1 MVRSLLLVL
10 GTALIASCGGG
21 DGSTQDGGPAGFAP
35 TMSVNGTKVGIQPVN
50 VMVDENTT
58 DVAVVASTGG
68 TLSVSADNDGSL
80 FTLAADGQLSFIDA
94 PDFENPGGDGS
105 NSYTVRVDATA
116 DISAAV
122 TLTVQVK
129 DVAEGSV
136 IDGRVVDGPVKA
148 ADVYADMNCNAMQDE
163 NEKPFAETDD
173 DGFFQIQTDAE
184 LTDGCNGKFFSIG
197 GTDTVTNKALA
208 NIQLSADLP
217 TKVAAVDETGEPILN
232 ADGTPKQVFPT
243 VAVTPLSTIIAAAAT
258 PEAKSAVLKA
268 LGLENV
274 SIQEALTLD
283 PWAGSQSDDAS
294 EAGLAASK
302 VAQAIQRANTQIA
315 TIIKVAASIAQ
326 TGEAGAQTAESLA
339 AAVQAVSNAIVKQ
352 AVAAAAEEAATGV
365 AVRVNLASADVIANV
380 IEDTVTEVVVNAE
393 IKKALA
399 ANPGQTEEQA
409 RANAVIAAAA
419 RVAQVQAV
427 ITSISSTV
435 ELVNASAADE
445 SVNPTSE
452 LGLAIAN
459 ATQTSVVDQV
469 NATVAA
475 VKAVIEDDTKT
486 AADLEV
492 LIAAEV
498 VKVTEITVETILDAV
513 VEAVTEAGGDGEAVK
528 AALPDFDGD
537 EIPDITDPDDD
548 NDGVKDGND
557 AFPFDD
563 TESVDTDGDGI
574 GNNADTDDDGDGV
587 LDGNDAFQLDPK
599 ESVDTDTDGIGNNAD
614 TDDDGDGVADT
625 ADAFPLNKDESVD
638 TDGDG
643 IGNNADTDD
652 DGDGILDAADP
663 DPLAPSSFVLK
674 GPLHKATV
682 FYDFND
688 NGELDEG
695 EPSTTTGT
703 DGSYSLAKGQNA
715 PEAFSVVVQ
724 MGPATVDYGS
734 GESYAAASVG
744 LKGALPTSKG
754 GVISPMTTLHE
765 HSKGESDGAISP
777 ADLSKALGLPASVDI
792 LTFNSHAAGVDKALA
807 HEVETIAQHLM
818 TMKLLVAETIVGSSV
833 SGAKS
838 MTDGL
843 AEEIALDALVKL
855 LVEVASNQAGG
866 DAGTVSIEGALD
878 ITNAE
883 HLEELEKLIE
893 ADLKGGTFGAEL
905 TAQDATV
912 PFEVFEYTIE
922 HSSDLINKVASEF
935 DKLGA
940 DDFGSIR
947 AHGVSHLK
955 HEAAEQILALA
966 KAVRSHFD
974 AKAEVTSFSMQG
986 FLALAD
992 AAAFNL
998 ALEEGYTLVRKHIIA
1013 INGYTDTDNDGFPDT
1028 CDAGCLATGLTADP
1042 DDDNDGVL
1050 DADDV
1055 FPLDKDESVDTDG
1068 DKIGN
1073 NADTDDDGD
1082 KVADAAD
1089 NCPLIVN
1096 ADQLDTDGDKV
1107 GDVCDTDDDG
1117 DTILDAADNC
1127 PLIANKDQLDTDG
1140 DKVGDVCDTDD
1151 DGDTILDAADN
1162 CPLIANKDQLDTD
1175 GDKVG
1180 DVCDTDDDGDTILDT
1195 ADNCSLIANK
1205 DQLDTDVDE
1214 IGDVCDTD
1222 IDGDGVLNDED
1233 AFPLD
1238 KDESADTDGDKIG
1251 DNADNCPAVAN
1262 ADQVNTDGL
1271 ADGGN
1276 ACDADDDEDGVADTS
1291 DDFPL
1296 NAKLSS
1302 SFRLNSV
1309 SIADYVD
1316 QDRTMATYT
1325 TAATMGEGVLSL
1337 ALADGVVIDRSN
1349 LKNLVDSNSATGTAP
1364 KLVLTLDKVPTAG
1377 TTGTLTLDMTLM
1389 ENDDLDQTYQVT
1401 EREIT
1406 ASVTVSW
1413 KSDGTNVEMTVPAGG
1428 SATLGYAHN
1437 GNSYALSRVNG
1448 AADVVTFNKSDNY
1461 SNTPA
1466 SIEVRAIDFFAAAA
1480 AANAKAA
1487 DFAGLDLGSFFD
1499 GANNYH
1505 IAVGIAQGTDLGN
1518 FFYQSSDVLITKIMA
1533 NLKLGEVPGR
1543 FNLHR
1548 VGLLD
1553 YVDGMSNKAV
1563 VYGLSPTVST
1573 AGKLSVAMGTGN
1585 VVDLSNLKNLVDS
1598 NGSTGMAPRLLLAM
1612 NSVPAS
1618 GESGAMELTIS
1629 LLEGADAVQST
1640 SERML
1645 TGSITAN
1652 WSADASGDVAV
1663 TVPAQSLSMTYT
1675 KGSTIA
1681 TVTGAN
1687 GASDM
1692 ITLSQSKA
1700 FENFPATLEVRIL
1713 DWFTAATKT
1722 GAEFAGID
1730 LAGFFEAGDYTVMVT
1745 IDQGTDEVL
1754 YYRRAENAALL
1765 TSLQASLTVG
1775 EAATTMDKYDVMVD
1789 DWSTASSS
1797 PVELHVIY
1805 PAGTPREEI
1814 RLHPAVNGKTM
1825 EFDFGPSM
1833 TIKKAHING
1842 LLNGT
1847 ADAGELVPALQF
1859 KMANVPTISGAFT
1872 LKMTVGGGGLTM
1884 TSMVDVSYNG
1894 SDFTV
1899 PSQTQD
1905 VTVTDSSV
1913 CQSGC
1918 TFTLESTAETLDIS
1932 APGIYPPTL
1941 TAKLISLFDLNLAGR
1956 NSEVT
1961 VELQAGNF
1969 DLVIEVLSDGTPS
1982 ATTVDNILTYGGVPI
1997 NKVEGVI
2004 IIE

>member
-1 MVRSLLLVL
+1 M
-10 GTALIASCGGG
+10 G
-21 DGSTQDGGPAGFAP
+21 
-35 TMSVNGTKVGIQPVN
+35 
-50 VMVDENTT
+50 
-58 DVAVVASTGG
+58 
-68 TLSVSADNDGSL
+68 
-80 FTLAADGQLSFIDA
+80 
-94 PDFENPGGDGS
+94 
-105 NSYTVRVDATA
+105 
-116 DISAAV
+116 
-122 TLTVQVK
+122 
-129 DVAEGSV
+129 
-136 IDGRVVDGPVKA
+136 
-148 ADVYADMNCNAMQDE
+148 
-163 NEKPFAETDD
+163 
-173 DGFFQIQTDAE
+173 
-184 LTDGCNGKFFSIG
+184 
-197 GTDTVTNKALA
+197 
-208 NIQLSADLP
+208 
-217 TKVAAVDETGEPILN
+217 
-232 ADGTPKQVFPT
+232 
-243 VAVTPLSTIIAAAAT
+243 
-258 PEAKSAVLKA
+258 
-268 LGLENV
+268 
-274 SIQEALTLD
+274 
-283 PWAGSQSDDAS
+283 
-294 EAGLAASK
+294 
-302 VAQAIQRANTQIA
+302 ANTI
-315 TIIKVAASIAQ
+315 
-326 TGEAGAQTAESLA
+326 
-339 AAVQAVSNAIVKQ
+339 
-352 AVAAAAEEAATGV
+352 
-365 AVRVNLASADVIANV
+365 
-380 IEDTVTEVVVNAE
+380 
-393 IKKALA
+393 
-399 ANPGQTEEQA
+399 
-409 RANAVIAAAA
+409 
-419 RVAQVQAV
+419 
-427 ITSISSTV
+427 
-435 ELVNASAADE
+435 
-445 SVNPTSE
+445 
-452 LGLAIAN
+452 
-459 ATQTSVVDQV
+459 
-469 NATVAA
+469 
-475 VKAVIEDDTKT
+475 
-486 AADLEV
+486 
-492 LIAAEV
+492 
-498 VKVTEITVETILDAV
+498 
-513 VEAVTEAGGDGEAVK
+513 
-528 AALPDFDGD
+528 
-537 EIPDITDPDDD
+537 
-548 NDGVKDGND
+548 
-557 AFPFDD
+557 
-563 TESVDTDGDGI
+563 
-574 GNNADTDDDGDGV
+574 
-587 LDGNDAFQLDPK
+587 
-599 ESVDTDTDGIGNNAD
+599 
-614 TDDDGDGVADT
+614 
-625 ADAFPLNKDESVD
+625 
-638 TDGDG
+638 
-643 IGNNADTDD
+643 
-652 DGDGILDAADP
+652 
-663 DPLAPSSFVLK
+663 
-674 GPLHKATV
+674 
-682 FYDFND
+682 
-688 NGELDEG
+688 
-695 EPSTTTGT
+695 
-703 DGSYSLAKGQNA
+703 
-715 PEAFSVVVQ
+715 
-724 MGPATVDYGS
+724 DYGS
-734 GESYAAASVG
+734 GESYAASSVG
-744 LKGALPTSKG
+744 LKGSPADG
-754 GVISPMTTLHE
+754 GVVTPMTTIHE
-765 HSKGESDGAISP
+765 HSKGESDGAIAP

-855 LVEVASNQAGG
+855 LVEVAANQASGS
-866 DAGTVSIEGALD
+866 AGTVSIEGALD
-878 ITNAE
+878 ITNAD

-905 TAQDATV
+905 TVQDATV

-974 AKAEVTSFSMQG
+974 ANAEVTSFNMQG
-986 FLALAD
+986 FLPLAN
-992 AAAFNL
+992 AGEFNL
-998 ALEEGYTLVRKHIIA
+998 ALEDGYTLVRKHIIA
-1013 INGYTDTDNDGFPDT
+1013 INGYTDTDNDGLPDT
-1028 CDAGCLATGLTADP
+1028 CDAGCLATGLAADP

-1050 DADDV
+1050 DGADI
-1055 FPLDKDESVDTDG
+1055 FPFNKDESVDTDG
-1068 DKIGN
+1068 DGTGN
-1073 NADTDDDGD
+1073 NADTDDD
-1082 KVADAAD
+1082 
-1089 NCPLIVN
+1089 N
-1096 ADQLDTDGDKV
+1096 
-1107 GDVCDTDDDG
+1107 
-1117 DTILDAADNC
+1117 
-1127 PLIANKDQLDTDG
+1127 
-1140 DKVGDVCDTDD
+1140 
-1151 DGDTILDAADN
+1151 
-1162 CPLIANKDQLDTD
+1162 
-1175 GDKVG
+1175 
-1180 DVCDTDDDGDTILDT
+1180 
-1195 ADNCSLIANK
+1195 
-1205 DQLDTDVDE
+1205 
-1214 IGDVCDTD
+1214 
-1222 IDGDGVLNDED
+1222 
-1233 AFPLD
+1233 
-1238 KDESADTDGDKIG
+1238 
-1251 DNADNCPAVAN
+1251 
-1262 ADQVNTDGL
+1262 
-1271 ADGGN
+1271 
-1276 ACDADDDEDGVADTS
+1276 DGVADS
-1291 DDFPL
+1291 ADDFPL

-1309 SIADYVD
+1309 SITDYVD

-1377 TTGTLTLDMTLM
+1377 TTGTVMLDLMLM
-1389 ENDDLDQTYQVT
+1389 ENDDLDQTYQT
-1401 EREIT
+1401 AERKLSASIT
-1406 ASVTVSW
+1406 VNW

-1428 SATLGYAHN
+1428 TATLGYAHN

-1480 AANAKAA
+1480 AANAKSA
-1487 DFAGLDLGSFFD
+1487 DFSGLNLGSFFD

-1563 VYGLSPTVST
+1563 VYGLSPTVSA

-1585 VVDLSNLKNLVDS
+1585 VVDLSNLKSLVDS

-1675 KGSTIA
+1675 KGSTTA

-1687 GASDM
+1687 GAADM

-1765 TSLQASLTVG
+1765 TSLQASVTVG

>member
-1 MVRSLLLVL
+1 M
-10 GTALIASCGGG
+10 
-21 DGSTQDGGPAGFAP
+21 
-35 TMSVNGTKVGIQPVN
+35 
-50 VMVDENTT
+50 
-58 DVAVVASTGG
+58 
-68 TLSVSADNDGSL
+68 
-80 FTLAADGQLSFIDA
+80 
-94 PDFENPGGDGS
+94 
-105 NSYTVRVDATA
+105 
-116 DISAAV
+116 
-122 TLTVQVK
+122 
-129 DVAEGSV
+129 
-136 IDGRVVDGPVKA
+136 
-148 ADVYADMNCNAMQDE
+148 
-163 NEKPFAETDD
+163 
-173 DGFFQIQTDAE
+173 
-184 LTDGCNGKFFSIG
+184 
-197 GTDTVTNKALA
+197 
-208 NIQLSADLP
+208 
-217 TKVAAVDETGEPILN
+217 
-232 ADGTPKQVFPT
+232 
-243 VAVTPLSTIIAAAAT
+243 
-258 PEAKSAVLKA
+258 
-268 LGLENV
+268 
-274 SIQEALTLD
+274 
-283 PWAGSQSDDAS
+283 
-294 EAGLAASK
+294 
-302 VAQAIQRANTQIA
+302 
-315 TIIKVAASIAQ
+315 
-326 TGEAGAQTAESLA
+326 
-339 AAVQAVSNAIVKQ
+339 
-352 AVAAAAEEAATGV
+352 
-365 AVRVNLASADVIANV
+365 
-380 IEDTVTEVVVNAE
+380 
-393 IKKALA
+393 
-399 ANPGQTEEQA
+399 
-409 RANAVIAAAA
+409 
-419 RVAQVQAV
+419 
-427 ITSISSTV
+427 
-435 ELVNASAADE
+435 
-445 SVNPTSE
+445 
-452 LGLAIAN
+452 
-459 ATQTSVVDQV
+459 
-469 NATVAA
+469 
-475 VKAVIEDDTKT
+475 
-486 AADLEV
+486 
-492 LIAAEV
+492 
-498 VKVTEITVETILDAV
+498 
-513 VEAVTEAGGDGEAVK
+513 
-528 AALPDFDGD
+528 
-537 EIPDITDPDDD
+537 
-548 NDGVKDGND
+548 
-557 AFPFDD
+557 
-563 TESVDTDGDGI
+563 
-574 GNNADTDDDGDGV
+574 
-587 LDGNDAFQLDPK
+587 
-599 ESVDTDTDGIGNNAD
+599 
-614 TDDDGDGVADT
+614 
-625 ADAFPLNKDESVD
+625 
-638 TDGDG
+638 
-643 IGNNADTDD
+643 
-652 DGDGILDAADP
+652 
-663 DPLAPSSFVLK
+663 
-674 GPLHKATV
+674 
-682 FYDFND
+682 
-688 NGELDEG
+688 
-695 EPSTTTGT
+695 
-703 DGSYSLAKGQNA
+703 
-715 PEAFSVVVQ
+715 
-724 MGPATVDYGS
+724 
-734 GESYAAASVG
+734 
-744 LKGALPTSKG
+744 
-754 GVISPMTTLHE
+754 
-765 HSKGESDGAISP
+765 
-777 ADLSKALGLPASVDI
+777 
-792 LTFNSHAAGVDKALA
+792 
-807 HEVETIAQHLM
+807 
-818 TMKLLVAETIVGSSV
+818 
-833 SGAKS
+833 
-838 MTDGL
+838 
-843 AEEIALDALVKL
+843 
-855 LVEVASNQAGG
+855 
-866 DAGTVSIEGALD
+866 
-878 ITNAE
+878 
-883 HLEELEKLIE
+883 
-893 ADLKGGTFGAEL
+893 
-905 TAQDATV
+905 
-912 PFEVFEYTIE
+912 
-922 HSSDLINKVASEF
+922 
-935 DKLGA
+935 
-940 DDFGSIR
+940 
-947 AHGVSHLK
+947 
-955 HEAAEQILALA
+955 
-966 KAVRSHFD
+966 
-974 AKAEVTSFSMQG
+974 
-986 FLALAD
+986 
-992 AAAFNL
+992 
-998 ALEEGYTLVRKHIIA
+998 
-1013 INGYTDTDNDGFPDT
+1013 
-1028 CDAGCLATGLTADP
+1028 
-1042 DDDNDGVL
+1042 
-1050 DADDV
+1050 
-1055 FPLDKDESVDTDG
+1055 
-1068 DKIGN
+1068 
-1073 NADTDDDGD
+1073 
-1082 KVADAAD
+1082 
-1089 NCPLIVN
+1089 
-1096 ADQLDTDGDKV
+1096 
-1107 GDVCDTDDDG
+1107 
-1117 DTILDAADNC
+1117 
-1127 PLIANKDQLDTDG
+1127 
-1140 DKVGDVCDTDD
+1140 
-1151 DGDTILDAADN
+1151 
-1162 CPLIANKDQLDTD
+1162 
-1175 GDKVG
+1175 
-1180 DVCDTDDDGDTILDT
+1180 
-1195 ADNCSLIANK
+1195 
-1205 DQLDTDVDE
+1205 
-1214 IGDVCDTD
+1214 
-1222 IDGDGVLNDED
+1222 LNDKD

-1377 TTGTLTLDMTLM
+1377 TTGTVMLDLMLM
-1389 ENDDLDQTYQVT
+1389 ENDDLDQTYQT
-1401 EREIT
+1401 AERKLSASIT
-1406 ASVTVSW
+1406 VNW
-1413 KSDGTNVEMTVPAGG
+1413 KSDGTNVEMTVPAGET
-1428 SATLGYAHN
+1428 ATLGYAHN

-1480 AANAKAA
+1480 AANAKSA
-1487 DFAGLDLGSFFD
+1487 DFSGLNLGSFFD

-1505 IAVGIAQGTDLGN
+1505 ISVGIAQGTDLGN

-1563 VYGLSPTVST
+1563 VYGLSPTVSA

-1585 VVDLSNLKNLVDS
+1585 VVDLSNLKSLVDS

-1652 WSADASGDVAV
+1652 WSTDASGDVAV

-1675 KGSTIA
+1675 KGSTTA

-1687 GASDM
+1687 GAADM

-1765 TSLQASLTVG
+1765 TSLQASVTVG

>member
-10 GTALIASCGGG
+10 STALIASCGGG
-21 DGSTQDGGPAGFAP
+21 GGSTQDGGPAGFAP
-35 TMSVNGTKVGIQPVN
+35 TMSVNGTKVGTQPVV
-50 VMVDENTT
+50 VMVDEGTT
-58 DVAVVASTGG
+58 DVALVASTGG
-68 TLSVSADNDGSL
+68 TLSVSGDNDGGL

-94 PDFENPGGDGS
+94 PDYENPLGGADGDS
-105 NSYTVRVDATA
+105 NSYTVRVDATSSL
-116 DISAAV
+116 SAAV
-122 TLTVQVK
+122 TLTVQVQ
-129 DVAEGSV
+129 DVPEGSI
-136 IDGRVVDGPVKA
+136 IDGRVVDGPVAGA
-148 ADVYADMNCNAMQDE
+148 AVYADLNCNAIQDPE
-163 NEKPFAETDD
+163 EPFGDSDA
-173 DGFFQIQTDAE
+173 DGFFQLRTDVELAE
-184 LTDGCNGKFFSIG
+184 GCAGKFYSIG
-197 GTDTVTNKALA
+197 GTDTTTGKQLE

-217 TKVAAVDETGEPILN
+217 VKVAAVDASGAPILN
-232 ADGTPKQVFPT
+232 ADGSAKQVFPK
-243 VAVTPLSTIIAAAAT
+243 VAITPLTTIIAAAST
-258 PEAKSAVLKA
+258 PEAKEAVLAA
-268 LGLENV
+268 LGLEGV
-274 SIQEALTLD
+274 SVQDALTID
-283 PWAGSQSDDAS
+283 PWAGAQSTDTSA
-294 EAGLAASK
+294 AGAA
-302 VAQAIQRANTQIA
+302 AQAVSAAIQRVNTQVA
-315 TIIKVAASIAQ
+315 TIIKVAASVARTSE
-326 TGEAGAQTAESLA
+326 TGSQTAAEAAASLA
-339 AAVQAVSNAIVKQ
+339 AAVQAVSNAIVAQ
-352 AVAAAAEEAATGV
+352 AVEAVAQSEATGV
-365 AVRVNLASADVIANV
+365 KVTVNLASASVIASV
-380 IEDTVTEVVVNAE
+380 IEETIIEVATAAAIASGSTAAE
-393 IKKALA
+393 A
-399 ANPGQTEEQA
+399 
-409 RANAVIAAAA
+409 AVIATAK
-419 RVAQVQAV
+419 VAQVQTIITAV
-427 ITSISSTV
+427 AAKV
-435 ELVNASAADE
+435 EIVNTAAADVN
-445 SVNPTSE
+445 VNPTSAV
-452 LGLAIAN
+452 AIALAV
-459 ATQTSVVDQV
+459 ATE
-469 NATVAA
+469 ATVIEQVVATVTA
-475 VKAVIEDDTKT
+475 VKEIIDAGGT
-486 AADLEV
+486 AAEIEAV
-492 LIAAEV
+492 VAAEV
-498 VKVTEITVETILDAV
+498 VAIAEITVETIL
-513 VEAVTEAGGDGEAVK
+513 EAVEEAIKVIEEETGVVV
-528 AALPDFDGD
+528 ALPDLDGD
-537 EIPDITDPDDD
+537 GIPDITDPDDD
-548 NDGVKDGND
+548 GDGVKDIDD
-557 AFPFDD
+557 AFPRDA

-574 GNNADTDDDGDGV
+574 GNNKDTDDDGDGV
-587 LDGNDAFQLDPK
+587 LDANDAFPLDPK
-599 ESVDTDTDGIGNNAD
+599 ESVDTDNDGIGNNAD

-792 LTFNSHAAGVDKALA
+792 LTFNSHAAGVDKELA

-1096 ADQLDTDGDKV
+1096 ADQLDTDGDKI
-1107 GDVCDTDDDG
+1107 GDVCDADIDG
-1117 DTILDAADNC
+1117 DKVANAADNC
-1127 PLIANKDQLDTDG
+1127 PLIANADQLDTDG
-1140 DKVGDVCDTDD
+1140 DK
-1151 DGDTILDAADN
+1151 
-1162 CPLIANKDQLDTD
+1162 
-1175 GDKVG
+1175 
-1180 DVCDTDDDGDTILDT
+1180 
-1195 ADNCSLIANK
+1195 
-1205 DQLDTDVDE
+1205 

-1222 IDGDGVLNDED
+1222 IDGDGVLNDKD

-1238 KDESADTDGDKIG
+1238 KDESADTDGDKLG

-1377 TTGTLTLDMTLM
+1377 TTGTVMLDLMLM
-1389 ENDDLDQTYQVT
+1389 ENDDLDQTYQT
-1401 EREIT
+1401 AERKLSASIT
-1406 ASVTVSW
+1406 VNW

-1428 SATLGYAHN
+1428 TATLGYAHN

-1480 AANAKAA
+1480 AANAKSA
-1487 DFAGLDLGSFFD
+1487 DFSGLNLGSFFD

-1563 VYGLSPTVST
+1563 VYGLSPTVSA

-1585 VVDLSNLKNLVDS
+1585 VVDLSNLKSLVDS

-1652 WSADASGDVAV
+1652 WSTDASGDVAV

-1675 KGSTIA
+1675 KGSTTA

-1687 GASDM
+1687 GAADM

-1765 TSLQASLTVG
+1765 TSLQASVTVG

>member
-1 MVRSLLLVL
+1 M
-10 GTALIASCGGG
+10 G
-21 DGSTQDGGPAGFAP
+21 
-35 TMSVNGTKVGIQPVN
+35 
-50 VMVDENTT
+50 
-58 DVAVVASTGG
+58 
-68 TLSVSADNDGSL
+68 
-80 FTLAADGQLSFIDA
+80 
-94 PDFENPGGDGS
+94 
-105 NSYTVRVDATA
+105 
-116 DISAAV
+116 
-122 TLTVQVK
+122 
-129 DVAEGSV
+129 
-136 IDGRVVDGPVKA
+136 
-148 ADVYADMNCNAMQDE
+148 
-163 NEKPFAETDD
+163 
-173 DGFFQIQTDAE
+173 
-184 LTDGCNGKFFSIG
+184 
-197 GTDTVTNKALA
+197 
-208 NIQLSADLP
+208 
-217 TKVAAVDETGEPILN
+217 
-232 ADGTPKQVFPT
+232 
-243 VAVTPLSTIIAAAAT
+243 
-258 PEAKSAVLKA
+258 
-268 LGLENV
+268 
-274 SIQEALTLD
+274 
-283 PWAGSQSDDAS
+283 
-294 EAGLAASK
+294 
-302 VAQAIQRANTQIA
+302 ANTI
-315 TIIKVAASIAQ
+315 
-326 TGEAGAQTAESLA
+326 
-339 AAVQAVSNAIVKQ
+339 
-352 AVAAAAEEAATGV
+352 
-365 AVRVNLASADVIANV
+365 
-380 IEDTVTEVVVNAE
+380 
-393 IKKALA
+393 
-399 ANPGQTEEQA
+399 
-409 RANAVIAAAA
+409 
-419 RVAQVQAV
+419 
-427 ITSISSTV
+427 
-435 ELVNASAADE
+435 
-445 SVNPTSE
+445 
-452 LGLAIAN
+452 
-459 ATQTSVVDQV
+459 
-469 NATVAA
+469 
-475 VKAVIEDDTKT
+475 
-486 AADLEV
+486 
-492 LIAAEV
+492 
-498 VKVTEITVETILDAV
+498 
-513 VEAVTEAGGDGEAVK
+513 
-528 AALPDFDGD
+528 
-537 EIPDITDPDDD
+537 
-548 NDGVKDGND
+548 
-557 AFPFDD
+557 
-563 TESVDTDGDGI
+563 
-574 GNNADTDDDGDGV
+574 
-587 LDGNDAFQLDPK
+587 
-599 ESVDTDTDGIGNNAD
+599 
-614 TDDDGDGVADT
+614 
-625 ADAFPLNKDESVD
+625 
-638 TDGDG
+638 
-643 IGNNADTDD
+643 
-652 DGDGILDAADP
+652 
-663 DPLAPSSFVLK
+663 
-674 GPLHKATV
+674 
-682 FYDFND
+682 
-688 NGELDEG
+688 
-695 EPSTTTGT
+695 
-703 DGSYSLAKGQNA
+703 
-715 PEAFSVVVQ
+715 
-724 MGPATVDYGS
+724 DYGS
-734 GESYAAASVG
+734 GESYAASSVG
-744 LKGALPTSKG
+744 LKGSPADG
-754 GVISPMTTLHE
+754 GVVTPMTTIHE
-765 HSKGESDGAISP
+765 HSKGESDGAIAP

-855 LVEVASNQAGG
+855 LVEVAANQASGS
-866 DAGTVSIEGALD
+866 AGTVSIEGALD
-878 ITNAE
+878 ITNAD

-905 TAQDATV
+905 TVQDATV

-974 AKAEVTSFSMQG
+974 ANAEVTSFSMQG

-1050 DADDV
+1050 DGADI
-1055 FPLDKDESVDTDG
+1055 FPFNKDESVDTDG
-1068 DKIGN
+1068 DGTGN
-1073 NADTDDDGD
+1073 NADTDDD
-1082 KVADAAD
+1082 
-1089 NCPLIVN
+1089 N
-1096 ADQLDTDGDKV
+1096 
-1107 GDVCDTDDDG
+1107 
-1117 DTILDAADNC
+1117 
-1127 PLIANKDQLDTDG
+1127 
-1140 DKVGDVCDTDD
+1140 
-1151 DGDTILDAADN
+1151 
-1162 CPLIANKDQLDTD
+1162 
-1175 GDKVG
+1175 
-1180 DVCDTDDDGDTILDT
+1180 
-1195 ADNCSLIANK
+1195 
-1205 DQLDTDVDE
+1205 
-1214 IGDVCDTD
+1214 
-1222 IDGDGVLNDED
+1222 
-1233 AFPLD
+1233 
-1238 KDESADTDGDKIG
+1238 
-1251 DNADNCPAVAN
+1251 
-1262 ADQVNTDGL
+1262 
-1271 ADGGN
+1271 
-1276 ACDADDDEDGVADTS
+1276 DGVADS
-1291 DDFPL
+1291 ADDFPL

-1309 SIADYVD
+1309 SITDYVD

-1325 TAATMGEGVLSL
+1325 TAATMGEGVLTL

-1377 TTGTLTLDMTLM
+1377 TTGTVMLDLMLM
-1389 ENDDLDQTYQVT
+1389 ENDDLDQTYQT
-1401 EREIT
+1401 AERKLSASIT
-1406 ASVTVSW
+1406 VNW

-1480 AANAKAA
+1480 AANAKSA
-1487 DFAGLDLGSFFD
+1487 DFPGLNLGSFFD

-1563 VYGLSPTVST
+1563 VYGLSPTVSA

-1585 VVDLSNLKNLVDS
+1585 VVDLSNLKSLVDS

-1675 KGSTIA
+1675 KGSTTA

-1687 GASDM
+1687 GAADM

-1765 TSLQASLTVG
+1765 TSLQASVTVG

-1789 DWSTASSS
+1789 NWSTASSS

-1969 DLVIEVLSDGTPS
+1969 DLVIEVLSDGTPT
-1982 ATTVDNILTYGGVPI
+1982 ATTLDNILTYGGVPI

>member
-1 MVRSLLLVL
+1 M
-10 GTALIASCGGG
+10 AEA
-21 DGSTQDGGPAGFAP
+21 Q
-35 TMSVNGTKVGIQPVN
+35 
-50 VMVDENTT
+50 
-58 DVAVVASTGG
+58 
-68 TLSVSADNDGSL
+68 
-80 FTLAADGQLSFIDA
+80 
-94 PDFENPGGDGS
+94 
-105 NSYTVRVDATA
+105 
-116 DISAAV
+116 
-122 TLTVQVK
+122 VQ
-129 DVAEGSV
+129 
-136 IDGRVVDGPVKA
+136 I
-148 ADVYADMNCNAMQDE
+148 
-163 NEKPFAETDD
+163 
-173 DGFFQIQTDAE
+173 QIQTSTATE
-184 LTDGCNGKFFSIG
+184 TGTGTA
-197 GTDTVTNKALA
+197 TDT
-208 NIQLSADLP
+208 
-217 TKVAAVDETGEPILN
+217 
-232 ADGTPKQVFPT
+232 
-243 VAVTPLSTIIAAAAT
+243 
-258 PEAKSAVLKA
+258 
-268 LGLENV
+268 
-274 SIQEALTLD
+274 
-283 PWAGSQSDDAS
+283 
-294 EAGLAASK
+294 
-302 VAQAIQRANTQIA
+302 
-315 TIIKVAASIAQ
+315 
-326 TGEAGAQTAESLA
+326 
-339 AAVQAVSNAIVKQ
+339 
-352 AVAAAAEEAATGV
+352 ATGT
-365 AVRVNLASADVIANV
+365 AT
-380 IEDTVTEVVVNAE
+380 DT
-393 IKKALA
+393 
-399 ANPGQTEEQA
+399 
-409 RANAVIAAAA
+409 
-419 RVAQVQAV
+419 
-427 ITSISSTV
+427 
-435 ELVNASAADE
+435 
-445 SVNPTSE
+445 
-452 LGLAIAN
+452 
-459 ATQTSVVDQV
+459 ATGT
-469 NATVAA
+469 AT
-475 VKAVIEDDTKT
+475 
-486 AADLEV
+486 
-492 LIAAEV
+492 
-498 VKVTEITVETILDAV
+498 
-513 VEAVTEAGGDGEAVK
+513 
-528 AALPDFDGD
+528 
-537 EIPDITDPDDD
+537 
-548 NDGVKDGND
+548 
-557 AFPFDD
+557 
-563 TESVDTDGDGI
+563 
-574 GNNADTDDDGDGV
+574 
-587 LDGNDAFQLDPK
+587 
-599 ESVDTDTDGIGNNAD
+599 DTDTDTATGTATD
-614 TDDDGDGVADT
+614 TDTGTATDT
-625 ADAFPLNKDESVD
+625 ATGTATD
-638 TDGDG
+638 TDT
-643 IGNNADTDD
+643 DTDTD
-652 DGDGILDAADP
+652 TETGTG
-663 DPLAPSSFVLK
+663 FVLK
-674 GPLHKATV
+674 GPLHQATV
-682 FYDFND
+682 FHDYND
-688 NGELDEG
+688 NGVLDQG
-695 EPSTTTGT
+695 EPSTLTAE
-703 DGSYSLAKGQNA
+703 DGSYTLAKAQNA
-715 PEAFSVVVQ
+715 PEIYSVVVQ
-724 MGPATVDYGS
+724 MGANTIDYGS
-734 GESYAAASVG
+734 GESYAASSVG
-744 LKGALPTSKG
+744 LKGSPADG
-754 GVISPMTTLHE
+754 GVVTPMTTIHE
-765 HSKGESDGAISP
+765 HSKGESDGAIAP

-833 SGAKS
+833 SGTKS

-855 LVEVASNQAGG
+855 LVEVAANQASGS
-866 DAGTVSIEGALD
+866 AGTVSIEGALD
-878 ITNAE
+878 ITNAD

-905 TAQDATV
+905 TVQDATV

-974 AKAEVTSFSMQG
+974 ANAEVTSFNMQG
-986 FLALAD
+986 FLPLAN
-992 AAAFNL
+992 AGEFNL
-998 ALEEGYTLVRKHIIA
+998 ALEDGYTLVRKHIIA
-1013 INGYTDTDNDGFPDT
+1013 INGYTDTDNDGLPDT
-1028 CDAGCLATGLTADP
+1028 CDAGCLATGLAADP

-1050 DADDV
+1050 DGADI
-1055 FPLDKDESVDTDG
+1055 FPFNKDESVDTDG
-1068 DKIGN
+1068 DGTGN
-1073 NADTDDDGD
+1073 NADTDDD
-1082 KVADAAD
+1082 
-1089 NCPLIVN
+1089 N
-1096 ADQLDTDGDKV
+1096 
-1107 GDVCDTDDDG
+1107 
-1117 DTILDAADNC
+1117 
-1127 PLIANKDQLDTDG
+1127 
-1140 DKVGDVCDTDD
+1140 
-1151 DGDTILDAADN
+1151 
-1162 CPLIANKDQLDTD
+1162 
-1175 GDKVG
+1175 
-1180 DVCDTDDDGDTILDT
+1180 
-1195 ADNCSLIANK
+1195 
-1205 DQLDTDVDE
+1205 
-1214 IGDVCDTD
+1214 
-1222 IDGDGVLNDED
+1222 
-1233 AFPLD
+1233 
-1238 KDESADTDGDKIG
+1238 
-1251 DNADNCPAVAN
+1251 
-1262 ADQVNTDGL
+1262 
-1271 ADGGN
+1271 
-1276 ACDADDDEDGVADTS
+1276 DGVADS
-1291 DDFPL
+1291 ADDFPL

-1377 TTGTLTLDMTLM
+1377 TTGTVMLDLMLM
-1389 ENDDLDQTYQVT
+1389 ENDDLDQTYQT
-1401 EREIT
+1401 AERKLSASIT
-1406 ASVTVSW
+1406 VNW

-1480 AANAKAA
+1480 AANAKSA
-1487 DFAGLDLGSFFD
+1487 DLPGLNLGSFFD

-1563 VYGLSPTVST
+1563 VYGLSPTVSA

-1585 VVDLSNLKNLVDS
+1585 VVDLSNLKSLVDS

-1675 KGSTIA
+1675 KGSTTA

-1687 GASDM
+1687 GAADM

-1765 TSLQASLTVG
+1765 TSLQASVTVG

>member
-35 TMSVNGTKVGIQPVN
+35 TMSVNGTKVGTQPVV
-50 VMVDENTT
+50 VMVDEGTT
-58 DVAVVASTGG
+58 DVAMIASTGG
-68 TLSVSADNDGSL
+68 TLSVSGDNDGGL

-94 PDFENPGGDGS
+94 PDYENPLGGADGDS
-105 NSYTVRVDATA
+105 NSYTVRVDATSSL
-116 DISAAV
+116 SAAV
-122 TLTVQVK
+122 TLTVQVQ
-129 DVAEGSV
+129 DVPEGSI
-136 IDGRVVDGPVKA
+136 IDGRVVDGPVAGA
-148 ADVYADMNCNAMQDE
+148 AVYADLNCNAIQDPE
-163 NEKPFAETDD
+163 EPFGDSDA
-173 DGFFQIQTDAE
+173 DGFFQLRTDVELAE
-184 LTDGCNGKFFSIG
+184 GCAGKFYSIG
-197 GTDTVTNKALA
+197 GTDTTTGKQLE

-217 TKVAAVDETGEPILN
+217 VKVAAVDASGAPILN
-232 ADGTPKQVFPT
+232 ADGSAKQVFPK
-243 VAVTPLSTIIAAAAT
+243 VAITPLTTIIAAAST
-258 PEAKSAVLKA
+258 PEAKEAVLAA
-268 LGLENV
+268 LGLEGV
-274 SIQEALTLD
+274 SVQDALTID
-283 PWAGSQSDDAS
+283 PWAGAQSTDTSA
-294 EAGLAASK
+294 AGAAAQA
-302 VAQAIQRANTQIA
+302 VAAAIQRVNTQVA
-315 TIIKVAASIAQ
+315 TIIKVAASIARTSE
-326 TGEAGAQTAESLA
+326 TGTQTAAEAAASLA
-339 AAVQAVSNAIVKQ
+339 AAVQAVSNAIVAQ
-352 AVAAAAEEAATGV
+352 AVAAVAESEATGV
-365 AVRVNLASADVIANV
+365 KVTVNLASASVIASV
-380 IEDTVTEVVVNAE
+380 IEETIIEVATAAAIASGSTAAE
-393 IKKALA
+393 A
-399 ANPGQTEEQA
+399 
-409 RANAVIAAAA
+409 AVIAAAK
-419 RVAQVQAV
+419 VAQVQVIITAV
-427 ITSISSTV
+427 AAKV
-435 ELVNASAADE
+435 EIVNTAAADVN
-445 SVNPTSE
+445 VNPTSAV
-452 LGLAIAN
+452 AIALAV
-459 ATQTSVVDQV
+459 ATE
-469 NATVAA
+469 ATVIEQVVATVTA
-475 VKAVIEDDTKT
+475 VKEIIDAGGT
-486 AADLEV
+486 AAEIEAV
-492 LIAAEV
+492 VAAEV
-498 VKVTEITVETILDAV
+498 VAIAEITVETIL
-513 VEAVTEAGGDGEAVK
+513 EAVEEAIKVIEEETGVVV
-528 AALPDFDGD
+528 ALPDLDGD
-537 EIPDITDPDDD
+537 GIPDITDPDDD
-548 NDGVKDGND
+548 GDGVKDIDD
-557 AFPFDD
+557 AFPRDA
-563 TESVDTDGDGI
+563 TESVDTDGDGIGNNKDTDDDGDGVLDANDAFPLDPKESVDTDNDGI

-587 LDGNDAFQLDPK
+587 SDEDETTLGTDPL
-599 ESVDTDTDGIGNNAD
+599 
-614 TDDDGDGVADT
+614 VA
-625 ADAFPLNKDESVD
+625 D

-643 IGNNADTDD
+643 
-652 DGDGILDAADP
+652 
-663 DPLAPSSFVLK
+663 
-674 GPLHKATV
+674 
-682 FYDFND
+682 
-688 NGELDEG
+688 
-695 EPSTTTGT
+695 
-703 DGSYSLAKGQNA
+703 
-715 PEAFSVVVQ
+715 
-724 MGPATVDYGS
+724 
-734 GESYAAASVG
+734 
-744 LKGALPTSKG
+744 
-754 GVISPMTTLHE
+754 
-765 HSKGESDGAISP
+765 
-777 ADLSKALGLPASVDI
+777 
-792 LTFNSHAAGVDKALA
+792 
-807 HEVETIAQHLM
+807 
-818 TMKLLVAETIVGSSV
+818 
-833 SGAKS
+833 
-838 MTDGL
+838 
-843 AEEIALDALVKL
+843 
-855 LVEVASNQAGG
+855 
-866 DAGTVSIEGALD
+866 
-878 ITNAE
+878 
-883 HLEELEKLIE
+883 
-893 ADLKGGTFGAEL
+893 
-905 TAQDATV
+905 
-912 PFEVFEYTIE
+912 
-922 HSSDLINKVASEF
+922 
-935 DKLGA
+935 
-940 DDFGSIR
+940 
-947 AHGVSHLK
+947 
-955 HEAAEQILALA
+955 
-966 KAVRSHFD
+966 
-974 AKAEVTSFSMQG
+974 
-986 FLALAD
+986 
-992 AAAFNL
+992 
-998 ALEEGYTLVRKHIIA
+998 
-1013 INGYTDTDNDGFPDT
+1013 DNDG
-1028 CDAGCLATGLTADP
+1028 
-1042 DDDNDGVL
+1042 
-1050 DADDV
+1050 
-1055 FPLDKDESVDTDG
+1055 
-1068 DKIGN
+1068 
-1073 NADTDDDGD
+1073 
-1082 KVADAAD
+1082 AD
-1089 NCPLIVN
+1089 NCPLVKN
-1096 ADQLDTDGDKV
+1096 ADQLDTDEDGTGDP
-1107 GDVCDTDDDG
+1107 CDTDDDG
-1117 DTILDAADNC
+1117 DTILDTADNC
-1127 PLIANKDQLDTDG
+1127 PLIANKDQVDTDG

-1233 AFPLD
+1233 AFSLD

-1563 VYGLSPTVST
+1563 VYGLSPTVSA

-1652 WSADASGDVAV
+1652 WSTDASGDVAV

-1675 KGSTIA
+1675 KGSTTA

-1687 GASDM
+1687 GAADM

-1765 TSLQASLTVG
+1765 TSLQASVTVG

-1969 DLVIEVLSDGTPS
+1969 DLVIEVLSDGTPT
-1982 ATTVDNILTYGGVPI
+1982 ATTLDNILTYGGVPI